1 MPAPAQ
7 TRVIFQHIDEPGY
20 TNDLACYLRHGGYE
34 VLKKSIARPPADL
47 IRDVATPGGTTQAA
61 LNVLQRADGLPGLL
75 TEAVIAAIRRAEE
88 LAKS

>member
-1 MPAPAQ
+1 
-7 TRVIFQHIDEPGY
+7 
-20 TNDLACYLRHGGYE
+20 
-34 VLKKSIARPPADL
+34 L

-61 LNVLQRADGLPGLL
+61 LNVLQRADGLPGLM